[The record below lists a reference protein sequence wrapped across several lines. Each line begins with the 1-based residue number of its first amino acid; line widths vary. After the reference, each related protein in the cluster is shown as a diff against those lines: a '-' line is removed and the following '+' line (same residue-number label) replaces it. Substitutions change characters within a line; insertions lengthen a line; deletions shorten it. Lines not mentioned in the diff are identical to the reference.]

1 MDDLY
6 LHFSG
11 LSNVRDLSLGL
22 RSILLRRESSMNK
35 MSEKRRK
42 GEVGDSGF
50 GRRAGP
56 SKVIAYTYI
65 IDSM

>member
-35 MSEKRRK
+35 MSEKRRN

-56 SKVIAYTYI
+56 
-65 IDSM
+65 